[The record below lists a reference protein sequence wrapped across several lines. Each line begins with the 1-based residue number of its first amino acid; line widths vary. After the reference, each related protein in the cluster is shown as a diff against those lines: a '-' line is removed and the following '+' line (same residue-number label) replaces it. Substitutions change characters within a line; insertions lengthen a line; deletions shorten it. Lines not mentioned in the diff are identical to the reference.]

1 MLETVRLLEVE
12 SDKLRRF
19 RAAGCGECFRSILT
33 ELIILRFHSD
43 DSIQQGIPLIQH
55 SIIMWTDCKGLPVFD
70 KLIPVFTL
78 RLNKRRPAI
87 ALWNAFPFRI
97 SNHILA
103 ACTEVYQC
111 STQLTD
117 KCTSFILRPVQFVGA
132 FVALRKATITFVMS
146 VRLHVT
152 TRLPLDE
159 FSWDLIF
166 VDFSKICWKKFN
178 FH

>member
-111 STQLTD
+111 STQLT
-117 KCTSFILRPVQFVGA
+117 GA
-132 FVALRKATITFVMS
+132 AFLVKMKKTY
-146 VRLHVT
+146 H
-152 TRLPLDE
+152 LPLPLHLHHKLCTI
-159 FSWDLIF
+159 SLKAA
-166 VDFSKICWKKFN
+166 VRP
-178 FH
+178 